1 MYWSQK
7 WMQNISIVSYFGGK
21 ENELNWVAI
30 QYLNKQNLRKYWRIK
45 IGDFE
50 DRPFQCSNEDKL
62 SRDWLDENTQWL

>member
-1 MYWSQK
+1 
-7 WMQNISIVSYFGGK
+7 MQNISIVSYFGGK

-30 QYLNKQNLRKYWRIK
+30 EYLNKQNLRKHWRIK